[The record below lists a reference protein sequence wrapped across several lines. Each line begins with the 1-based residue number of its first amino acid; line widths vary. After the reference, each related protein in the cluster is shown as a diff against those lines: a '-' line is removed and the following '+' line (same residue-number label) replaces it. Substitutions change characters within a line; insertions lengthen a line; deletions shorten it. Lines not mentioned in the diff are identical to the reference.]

1 MKATTGMAA
10 CWARTA
16 PGHAAA
22 APPRSV
28 MNSRRRTLQHGLP
41 CGTRCTSYLMVR
53 LLEMHPQC
61 PWTGAEFF

>member
-22 APPRSV
+22 ALPRSV
-28 MNSRRRTLQHGLP
+28 MNSRRRMYP
-41 CGTRCTSYLMVR
+41 PPENR
-53 LLEMHPQC
+53 LCAIPE
-61 PWTGAEFF
+61 A